1 VNSNNDSLV
10 ALILQSIREA
20 CQQLDLQQL
29 VELTAGTVLF
39 GPGGELDSL
48 GLVNLIVLLEEK
60 ISDEFGVEI
69 VLTDQRAMSQQ
80 HSPFRTVQVLA
91 DYVVRLLNEK
101 KGV

>member
-1 VNSNNDSLV
+1 MNSNNDSLV

-29 VELTAGTVLF
+29 AELTAGTVLF

-80 HSPFRTVQVLA
+80 HSPFRTVQALA

>member
-1 VNSNNDSLV
+1 MNSENDSLV

-29 VELTAGTVLF
+29 VELTAETVLF

-69 VLTDQRAMSQQ
+69 VLTDERAMSEK
-80 HSPFRTVQVLA
+80 HSPFRTVQALG
-91 DYVVRLLNEK
+91 DYVLRLLDEK
-101 KGV
+101 RNV

>member
-1 VNSNNDSLV
+1 MSIENGSVE
-10 ALILQSIREA
+10 ALILQSLREVRE
-20 CQQLDLQQL
+20 QLGTSQSTEPRGQ
-29 VELTAGTVLF
+29 TVLF
-39 GPGGELDSL
+39 GRGGELDSL

-80 HSPFRTVQVLA
+80 HSPFRTVQALA

>member
-1 VNSNNDSLV
+1 MNSENDSLV

-29 VELTAGTVLF
+29 VELTAETVLF

-80 HSPFRTVQVLA
+80 HSPFRTVQALA